1 MDTVL
6 TNSHVVVLGG
16 TSGIGLATA
25 QAALDAGAR
34 ATVAGRDEQRLA
46 AALERLGGDAR
57 GERLDATDRAALD
70 RLFAD
75 LGEVDHLVLAF
86 SGAAGVGPLASL
98 DIADVRR
105 GLEDKLLPQ
114 LSAAQA
120 GLPAL
125 ADDGSLLFIA
135 AGSAHAALPGTAGL
149 AAINGAI
156 TAAVPP
162 LARELAPRR
171 VNAVSPGVIDTPWWD
186 WLAPDERAEALAS
199 YTKDIPVP
207 RPGLPEEVGAL
218 IVALLANRY
227 VTGAVVPIDGGLR
240 L

>member
-1 MDTVL
+1 AAWPTWSSHRGHVADYIEARCLAILIFMDTVL

-34 ATVAGRDEQRLA
+34 VTVAGRDAQRLG
-46 AALERLGGDAR
+46 AALDRLGESAR

-70 RLFAD
+70 RFVAD

-86 SGAAGVGPLASL
+86 SGAAGAGPFASL
-98 DIADVRR
+98 DIGDVRR
-105 GLEDKLLPQ
+105 GLEAKLLPQ

-120 GLPAL
+120 ALPVLSAK
-125 ADDGSLLFIA
+125 GSLLFIA

-149 AAINGAI
+149 AAINGALA
-156 TAAVPP
+156 AAVPP

-186 WLAPDERAEALAS
+186 WLAP
-199 YTKDIPVP
+199 
-207 RPGLPEEVGAL
+207 
-218 IVALLANRY
+218 
-227 VTGAVVPIDGGLR
+227 
-240 L
+240 